1 MAPADEFVV
10 TPYEV
15 KGRID
20 YQRLRELFGTQDL
33 TPELLARL
41 HQISGGDLPPLL
53 SRGVYYSHRDLG
65 LLLDQF
71 QKGSP
76 FFLYSGRGPSGPLH
90 TSHLVSFDLCRW
102 LQKTSGYGCSSRSRT
117 TRSSGPG
124 PD

>member
-1 MAPADEFVV
+1 MTPDEFVV

-20 YQRLRELFGTQDL
+20 YVRLRELFGTQEL

-41 HQISGGDLPPLL
+41 YQIAGGNLPPLL
-53 SRGVYYSHRDLG
+53 TRGVYYSHRDLG

-71 QKGSP
+71 TKGSP
-76 FFLYSGRGPSGPLH
+76 FFLYSGGGRPDPSTPP
-90 TSHLVSFDLCRW
+90 TSSRS
-102 LQKTSGYGCSSRSRT
+102 TSAAGSRRRSGSGCSSRSRT

-124 PD
+124 PA